1 VPPSDQFVHLHVH
14 TEYSMLDGAARLP
27 DLFDEVER
35 QGMPAIAMTDHG
47 NLYGA
52 FEFYKGA
59 RDRGLNPIIGLEGY
73 YAPQGRFERRPFD
86 FGGGFEEGSQE
97 DTGVNEVSAAGRGRG
112 KQSYTH
118 MTLWAENTAG
128 MHNLFRLSSL
138 SSLEGYYHK
147 PRFDRELLER
157 YGTGLIGTTGC
168 PSGEVNRWLQA
179 GNYDRAL
186 AVAADTRDILGAGS
200 YFCEIMDHGLA
211 IERRFREDLL
221 RIARALDLPL
231 VATNDLHYVHASDAD
246 THDVLLCIG
255 TRTTMDDPKRFRFD
269 ARDFYVKSAAEM
281 RRVWAEL
288 PEACDNTLLIAER
301 CHVEFAEGANLMPAF
316 PVPDGETEESW
327 LVKEVEL
334 GLQHRYHG
342 AVPDHVRRQAE
353 YEVNVIIQMG
363 FPGYFLVTAD
373 LVRHAKESGI
383 RVGPGRG
390 SAAGAMIAYAL
401 GITELDPIKHGLL
414 FERFLNPERI
424 SMPDIDMDFDERR
437 RGDMIR
443 YATEK
448 YGEER
453 VAQIITYG
461 SIKAKAAVKDS
472 SRVLGHPYALGD
484 RITKAMPPAVMGKD
498 ISLKGAFD
506 PKNPRYGEAA
516 EFRALY
522 ESEAD
527 VRQVVD
533 TAKGLEGL
541 KRQPGVHAAGVIL
554 CREPLIDVIPVWR
567 REQDGAV
574 ITQFD
579 MGACESLGLLKM
591 DFLGLRN
598 LTVLDDCLRHVE
610 SNRGETVVLESLGL
624 DDRATYEL
632 LTRGDTLG
640 VFQLDG
646 GPMRALLRSMQP
658 DSFEDISAVLA
669 LYRPGP
675 MGANAHND
683 YADRKNGRKPVVPIH
698 RELEE
703 PLADILDDT
712 YGLIVYQEQVMAI
725 AQKLAGYS
733 LGAADLLRRAMGKK
747 KKEILDKEYV
757 PFSEGM
763 RANGYSDGA
772 IKTLWEILV
781 PFSDYAFNKAHTAG
795 YGLVSYW
802 TAFLKANYP
811 AEYMAALLTSVKD
824 DKDKSAVYLNECR
837 RMGIKVL
844 PPDVN
849 DSDFDFTPRGT
860 DIRFGLSAIRNV
872 GGNVVDSVIA
882 ARRRVG
888 RFSDFH
894 DFIAKVDASAC
905 NKRVVESLIK
915 SGAFDSLGHTR
926 KGLVQIHEQVVDAA
940 VDIKRAESHGQFD
953 LFGGLESEGEA
964 SAMPR
969 EEIPIGEWEKTV
981 LLAHEREMLGL
992 YVSDH
997 PLHGAEGLLAQ
1008 LTDRTIAAVLTDER
1022 ADGIVATVGGLVTS
1036 VQRKTTKQGSSWAI
1050 VTLEDLEGSVD
1061 IMVFPQTYNAVST
1074 LLVDDSVIIV
1084 RARVDRSDDDGVRMV
1099 ALEITQPDLTG
1110 SVSGPVRV
1118 TMAAARCIPPLVERL
1133 KEVLAEHPGT
1143 TEVHLHLTGGA
1154 KTTVLRLDDRL
1165 RVTPSPSLYGDL
1177 KALLGPSCIG

>member
-1 VPPSDQFVHLHVH
+1 MTVDDQFVHLHVH
-14 TEYSMLDGAARLP
+14 TEYSMLDGAARVP
-27 DLFDEVER
+27 DLLAEAQR
-35 QGMPAIAMTDHG
+35 LNMPAIAMTDHG

-52 FEFYKGA
+52 YEFYKKAKALGI
-59 RDRGLNPIIGLEGY
+59 NPIIGLEGY

-86 FGGGFEEGSQE
+86 FGGGFDEGTPE
-97 DTGVNEVSAAGRGRG
+97 DLSAGRGKHG
-112 KQSYTH
+112 YTH
-118 MTLWAENTAG
+118 MTLWAETTPG

-138 SSLEGYYHK
+138 ASLEGYYHK

-179 GNYDRAL
+179 GQYDRAL
-186 AVAADTRDILGAGS
+186 AAAADFRDILGPGN
-200 YFCEIMDHGLA
+200 YFCEVMEHGLQ

-221 RIARALDLPL
+221 KIARTLDLPL
-231 VATNDLHYVHASDAD
+231 VATNDLHYVHADDAD
-246 THDVLLCIG
+246 AHDVLLCIG

-269 ARDFYVKSAAEM
+269 ARDFYLKSAAEM
-281 RRVWAEL
+281 RAVWSEL
-288 PEACDNTLLIAER
+288 PEALSNTLLIAER
-301 CHVEFAEGANLMPAF
+301 CHVEFNEGASLMPVF
-316 PVPDGETEESW
+316 PVPEGESEESW
-327 LVKEVEL
+327 LVKEVEI
-334 GLQHRYHG
+334 GLNRRYKG
-342 AVPDHVRRQAE
+342 QIPDNVRKQAE
-353 YEVNVIIQMG
+353 YEVGVVMQMG
-363 FPGYFLVTAD
+363 FPGYFLVVAD
-373 LVRHAKESGI
+373 LVRYAKETGI

-401 GITELDPIKHGLL
+401 GITELDPIRHGLL

-424 SMPDIDMDFDERR
+424 SMPDIDIDFDERR
-437 RGDMIR
+437 RSDMIR
-443 YATEK
+443 YATAT

-461 SIKAKAAVKDS
+461 SIKAKAAIKDS
-472 SRVLGHPYALGD
+472 ARVLGYPYALGD
-484 RITKAMPPAVMGKD
+484 RITKAMPPSVMGKD
-498 ISLKGAFD
+498 ISLAGVFD
-506 PKNPRYGEAA
+506 PKDSRYSEAA
-516 EFRALY
+516 EFRNLY
-522 ESEAD
+522 EGDAD
-527 VRQVVD
+527 TKRIVD
-533 TAKGLEGL
+533 TARGLEGL

-598 LTVLDDCLRHVE
+598 LTVLDDCLRNIA
-610 SNRGETVVLESLGL
+610 SNRGETIVLEDLPL
-624 DDRATYEL
+624 EDAATYAL
-632 LTRGDTLG
+632 LTSGDTLG

-658 DSFEDISAVLA
+658 DNFEDISAVLA

-698 RELEE
+698 PELEE
-703 PLADILDDT
+703 PLAEILGDT

-733 LGAADLLRRAMGKK
+733 LGNADLLRRAMGKK
-747 KKEILDKEYV
+747 KKEILEKEFV
-757 PFSEGM
+757 PFSDGM
-763 RANGYSDGA
+763 RANGYSQPA
-772 IKTLWEILV
+772 ITTLWEILV

-795 YGLVSYW
+795 YGLVSFW
-802 TAFLKANYP
+802 TAYLKANYP

-824 DKDKSAVYLNECR
+824 DKDKSAIYLNESR

-860 DIRFGLSAIRNV
+860 DVRFGLSAIRNV
-872 GGNVVDSVIA
+872 GANVVDSIIA

-888 RFSDFH
+888 RFQDFQ
-894 DFIAKVDASAC
+894 DFIAKVDASVC

-915 SGAFDSLGHTR
+915 AGAFDSLGHTR
-926 KGLVQIHEQVVDAA
+926 KGLVQVHEHVVDTA
-940 VDIKRAESHGQFD
+940 VEIKRSEAIGQFD
-953 LFGGLESEGEA
+953 LFGGLSGGEESGLLPPLEV
-964 SAMPR
+964 SL
-969 EEIPIGEWEKTV
+969 GEWEKSV
-981 LLAHEREMLGL
+981 LLAHERDMLGL

-997 PLHGAEGLLAQ
+997 PLHGAEHILAQ
-1008 LTDRTIAAVLTDER
+1008 LTERTIASLFVDEKI
-1022 ADGIVATVGGLVTS
+1022 DGTIATIGGLITT
-1036 VQRKTTKQGSSWAI
+1036 VQRKTTKQGSAWAI
-1050 VTLEDLEGSVD
+1050 ITLEDLEGSVEV
-1061 IMVFPQTYNAVST
+1061 MVFPQMYTQVST
-1074 LLVDDSVIIV
+1074 SLVEDSVVIV
-1084 RARVDRSDDDGVRMV
+1084 RTRVDRGDDE
-1099 ALEITQPDLTG
+1099 ALRVIAMEVTVPDLTEAA
-1110 SVSGPVRV
+1110 SGPVRLSLQSS
-1118 TMAAARCIPPLVERL
+1118 RCIPPLVERL
-1133 KEVLAEHPGT
+1133 AQVLAGYPGT

-1154 KTTVLRLDDRL
+1154 QTTVLRLDDKL

-1177 KALLGPSCIG
+1177 KALLGPACLS